1 MNLRVLAV
9 FGILSGTEAE
19 KVPEAVIIAVFRT
32 PVSPKNR
39 KTSERKESEND

>member
-1 MNLRVLAV
+1 MTLQAYSV
-9 FGILSGTEAE
+9 FGIMSKTEAE